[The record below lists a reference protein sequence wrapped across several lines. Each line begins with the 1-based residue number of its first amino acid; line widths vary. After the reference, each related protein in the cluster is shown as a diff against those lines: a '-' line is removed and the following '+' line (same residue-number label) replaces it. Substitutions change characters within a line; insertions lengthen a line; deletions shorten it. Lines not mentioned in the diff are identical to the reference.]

1 LFDAIATFTKKL
13 NPFKRAAKQTPQKK
27 SMKDSLKRLKKREEK
42 LAKLFN
48 LLHHQQL
55 NVTVVMD
62 LERSVIFK
70 DLC

>member
-42 LAKLFN
+42 LAKL
-48 LLHHQQL
+48 L
-55 NVTVVMD
+55 
-62 LERSVIFK
+62 K
-70 DLC
+70 DQKGNMT